1 MGPLPME
8 QVPPPIGS
16 RLVDVGVW
24 EPPPPKTGS
33 ADPARLQGLVT
44 PGTLCVMEAEARAGA
59 LGGRE
64 EAFIMMIRA
73 EIG

>member
-1 MGPLPME
+1 M
-8 QVPPPIGS
+8 V
-16 RLVDVGVW
+16 VGVL
-24 EPPPPKTGS
+24 EHRPPHTHTHTRPGLLT
-33 ADPARLQGLVT
+33 LQACKALVT
-44 PGTLCVMEAEARAGA
+44 PGTVCVMEAEARAGA